1 MFACTFDAQSYLNAV
16 HKARAMGLFG
26 DIVPV
31 ARNMWICW
39 AN

>member
-1 MFACTFDAQSYLNAV
+1 MIARTFDAVSYLNAV
-16 HKARAMGLFG
+16 QKARAMGLFG

-31 ARNMWICW
+31 ARNMWVCW